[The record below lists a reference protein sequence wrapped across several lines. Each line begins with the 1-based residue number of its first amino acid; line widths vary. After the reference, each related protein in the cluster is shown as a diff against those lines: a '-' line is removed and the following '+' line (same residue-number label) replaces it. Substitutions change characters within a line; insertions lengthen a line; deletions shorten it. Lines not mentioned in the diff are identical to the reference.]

1 MSLVITEVLGD
12 GPNYRNM
19 LFVTAPLVRAHF
31 IRAQRLIKLY
41 GNPEHILQVSQIFG
55 GIARN

>member
-1 MSLVITEVLGD
+1 
-12 GPNYRNM
+12 M